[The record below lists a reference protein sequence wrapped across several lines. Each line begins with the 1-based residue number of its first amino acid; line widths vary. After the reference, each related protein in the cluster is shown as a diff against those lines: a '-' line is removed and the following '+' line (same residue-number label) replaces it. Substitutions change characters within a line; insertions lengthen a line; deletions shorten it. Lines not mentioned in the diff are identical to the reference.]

1 MYPSVGRA
9 SSLFAARSCSVGVW
23 VGGCQY
29 IRCWVRY
36 LVFFVGHVRDAFQDF
51 KFVMATPPLFFFPL
65 RVRVWERQR
74 DTGDGDISAGLA
86 KISAHSGHNV
96 V

>member
-51 KFVMATPPLFFFPL
+51 KFVMATPPLFFSTA
-65 RVRVWERQR
+65 RSCVGKAERHR
-74 DTGDGDISAGLA
+74 
-86 KISAHSGHNV
+86 
-96 V
+96 